1 MGAEA
6 YTWVTK
12 YKKNL
17 ADALRATREGGTHGQ
32 S

>member
-17 ADALRATREGGTHGQ
+17 GEGGQGGLTCGSH
-32 S
+32 